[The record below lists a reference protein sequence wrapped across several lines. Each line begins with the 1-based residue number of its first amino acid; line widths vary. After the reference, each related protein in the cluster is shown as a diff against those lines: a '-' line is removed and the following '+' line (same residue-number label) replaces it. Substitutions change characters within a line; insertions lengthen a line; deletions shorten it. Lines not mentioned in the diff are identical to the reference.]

1 MAEGEDSDDSQK
13 TEDPTPKKL
22 EESRRKGQVAMSRE
36 LGNWIMLL
44 AGTVVIGTISG
55 SMLSDLGI
63 HLRGYLEHAHDL
75 PGAPGGFRIV
85 LGESF
90 VEVMKILALPLII
103 FMLAAFV
110 GPFVQVGPLFAPDVI
125 KPDFSKVSPMAGFK
139 RLFSMRAIVEFLKGL
154 VKIGLV
160 SLVGILI
167 LKPYFGQVDHMVG
180 LPIPVML
187 AEMQTLVVKMMIGV
201 LVALFILAMADV
213 VYQRMEYTKRMR
225 MTRQEMKDEYR
236 QTEGD
241 PQIKARLRQ
250 LRAERARKRMMQAVP
265 EADVVITNPT
275 HFAVALKYDP
285 ASMAAPVCVAKGMDA
300 VALRIREIAT
310 ESKVEI
316 VENPPLARSLYDA
329 VEIDQAIPEA
339 LYKAVAE
346 IISFVFQK
354 QGKLK
359 PRPS

>member
-1 MAEGEDSDDSQK
+1 MAEGEESDDSQK
-13 TEDPTPKKL
+13 TEEPTAKKL

-36 LGNWIMLL
+36 LGNWIMLT
-44 AGTVVIGTISG
+44 AGTIVIATVSG
-55 SMLSDLGI
+55 PMLSDLGL
-63 HLRGYLEHAHDL
+63 HLRAYLEHAHDL
-75 PGAPGGFRIV
+75 PGPPGGFRIV
-85 LGESF
+85 LGDGF
-90 VEVMKILALPLII
+90 LQVLKALALPLTI
-103 FMLAAFV
+103 FMIAAFI
-110 GPFVQVGPLFAPDVI
+110 GPFAQVGPLFSPEVI

-139 RLFSMRAIVEFLKGL
+139 RLFSMRSLVEFVKGL
-154 VKIGLV
+154 LKIGLV

-167 LKPYFGQVDHMVG
+167 LTPYFGTVDHMVG
-180 LPIPVML
+180 LPVATML
-187 AEMQTLVVKMMIGV
+187 IEIQTLVVKMMIGV
-201 LVALFILAMADV
+201 LVALLILAIADV
-213 VYQRMEYTKRMR
+213 VYQRMEYAKRMR

-250 LRAERARKRMMQAVP
+250 LRAEKARKRMMQAVP
-265 EADVVITNPT
+265 TADVVVTNPT

-285 ASMAAPVCVAKGMDA
+285 ASMAAPVCVAKGADA

-310 ESKVEI
+310 ENKVEI
-316 VENPPLARSLYDA
+316 VENPPLARTLFDA

-346 IISFVFQK
+346 VISFVFQK

-359 PRPS
+359 PRTT